1 MAKAPCLANSALQ
14 NRTDTLPCVPVLGRV
29 DAKGKFTLVYISI
42 DVVFIRFGG
51 DWRCICTG
59 AA

>member
-1 MAKAPCLANSALQ
+1 MAKAPCLASSALH
-14 NRTDTLPCVPVLGRV
+14 NRTDALPCVPVLDHVNTKR
-29 DAKGKFTLVYISI
+29 KFNLVYISI

-51 DWRCICTG
+51 DWRCNCAG